1 MSLVASAAELRFHVH
16 RLGSR
21 TRVARLYQ
29 VRETA
34 IYEALPVVP
43 FDHYRRGMMVN
54 IGGILAKKCLK
65 CGVARELESFWAS
78 NSKSGCRETCN
89 HCRDKQRGKTNE
101 QC

>member
-1 MSLVASAAELRFHVH
+1 MSLEATEAELRFHTH

-29 VRETA
+29 VSPIA
-34 IYEALPVVP
+34 IYNALPVVP

-54 IGGILAKKCLK
+54 IGGIMAKKCK
-65 CGVARELESFWAS
+65 RCGVARELESYWAS

-89 HCRDKQRGKTNE
+89 HCRDKERGLTI
-101 QC
+101 